1 MKIRVNPWLLL
12 IIASV
17 LFAQITPDCGC
28 EEKPE
33 INVLAVINGVKIT
46 KKDLSIDTTTQVSIA
61 QESVITAR
69 SQALNQLVTKTVLDA
84 EAKRRGLTVAKLL
97 ELELTAKVK
106 EPTEADARAF
116 YEENKTDR
124 GRDYKSAKN
133 EILAHL
139 KSERQAARAKEFA
152 NALRVAAQVSVTEQ
166 QVTPPTNEA
175 DLARVFATVNGVNI
189 TSLDI
194 EQSLLPFIFQ
204 VQKQVYA
211 IRKRELDLKI
221 NDMLL
226 EEEAKRLQTTPKAL
240 LDQNVRGRMSIPSE
254 EQVRAFYEKNKA
266 KFNGEF
272 SEAKVQIFQYLL
284 AEEQQKLVAA
294 YAEQLRKGAAVQIYL
309 TEPQPPNV
317 RQLCCNPLD

>member
-1 MKIRVNPWLLL
+1 VKIRVNPWLLL
-12 IIASV
+12 IIASAV
-17 LFAQITPDCGC
+17 FAQITPDCGC
-28 EEKPE
+28 EQKPQ
-33 INVLAVINGVKIT
+33 INVLAVVNGVKIT
-46 KKDLSIDTTTQVSIA
+46 KKDLSIDTITQVNA
-61 QESVITAR
+61 VQDTVIVAR
-69 SQALNQLVTKTVLDA
+69 SQALDQLVTKTVLDA

-124 GRDYKSAKN
+124 GRDFKSAKN
-133 EILAHL
+133 DIIAHL
-139 KSERQAARAKEFA
+139 KSERQATRAKEFA
-152 NALRVAAQVSVTEQ
+152 NALRVAAQVSVAEQ
-166 QVTPPTNEA
+166 QVTPPASEA

-194 EQSLLPFIFQ
+194 EQSLLPLIFQ

-221 NDMLL
+221 NDILL
-226 EEEAKRLQTTPKAL
+226 EEESKRLQTTPSAL
-240 LDQNVRGRMSIPSE
+240 IYQNVRAKMAIPSE
-254 EQVRAFYEKNKA
+254 EQVRAFYETNKA

-272 SEAKVQIFQYLL
+272 AEVKVQIFQYLL
-284 AEEQQKLVAA
+284 EVEQQKLVAA

>member
-1 MKIRVNPWLLL
+1 MKIRLNPWLLF

-17 LFAQITPDCGC
+17 IFAQITPDCGC
-28 EEKPE
+28 EEKPQ
-33 INVLAVINGVKIT
+33 INVLAVVNGVKIT
-46 KKDLSIDTTTQVSIA
+46 KKDLSIDTTTLVSVA

-69 SQALNQLVTKTVLDA
+69 SQALNQIVTKKLLDA

-97 ELELTAKVK
+97 ELELTIK
-106 EPTEADARAF
+106 EPTEAEVRAF
-116 YEENKTDR
+116 YEENKTDK
-124 GRDYKSAKN
+124 GRDFKSVKN
-133 EILAHL
+133 EIYARL
-139 KSERQAARAKEFA
+139 KSENQAARAKEFA
-152 NALRVAAQVSVTEQ
+152 NALRMAAQISVAEQ
-166 QVTPPTNEA
+166 QVTPPANEA
-175 DLARVFATVNGVNI
+175 DLARVFANVNGVNI

-194 EQSLLPFIFQ
+194 EQSLLPLIFE

-211 IRKRELDLKI
+211 LRKQELDIKI

-226 EEEAKRLQTTPKAL
+226 EEEAKRLQTTATAL
-240 LDQNVRGRMSIPSE
+240 IYQNVRARMTIPSE

-266 KFNGEF
+266 KFNSEF
-272 SEAKVQIFQYLL
+272 SEVKVQIFQYLL
-284 AEEQQKLVAA
+284 DVEQQKLVAA

>member
-12 IIASV
+12 TIASV
-17 LFAQITPDCGC
+17 VFAQITPDCGC
-28 EEKPE
+28 EEKPQ
-33 INVLAVINGVKIT
+33 INVLAVVNGVKIT
-46 KKDLSIDTTTQVSIA
+46 KKDLSIDTTTLVSVA

-84 EAKRRGLTVAKLL
+84 EAKRRGLTVTKLL

-106 EPTEADARAF
+106 EPTEAEVRAF
-116 YEENKTDR
+116 YEENKTDK
-124 GRDYKSAKN
+124 GRDFKSVKK
-133 EILAHL
+133 EIYAHL
-139 KSERQAARAKEFA
+139 KSENQAARAKEFA
-152 NALRVAAQVSVTEQ
+152 NALRVAAQVSVAEQ
-166 QVTPPTNEA
+166 QVTPPANEA
-175 DLARVFATVNGVNI
+175 DLERIFATVNGVNI

-194 EQSLLPFIFQ
+194 EQSLLPLIFQ

-226 EEEAKRLQTTPKAL
+226 EEEAKRLQTTPQAL
-240 LDQNVRGRMSIPSE
+240 IYQNVRARMPIPSE
-254 EQVRAFYEKNKA
+254 EQVRAFYDKNKA
-266 KFNGEF
+266 KLNGEF
-272 SEAKVQIFQYLL
+272 SQVKVQIFQFLL
-284 AEEQQKLVAA
+284 EMEQQKLVDA

>member
-17 LFAQITPDCGC
+17 VFAQITPDCGC

-33 INVLAVINGVKIT
+33 INVLAVINGVRIT

-152 NALRVAAQVSVTEQ
+152 NALRAAAQVSVSEQ

-254 EQVRAFYEKNKA
+254 EQVRSFYEKNKA
-266 KFNGEF
+266 KFNGEL
-272 SEAKVQIFQYLL
+272 SEVKVQIFQYLL

>member
-17 LFAQITPDCGC
+17 VFAQITPDCGC

-69 SQALNQLVTKTVLDA
+69 SQALNQIITKKLLDA

-97 ELELTAKVK
+97 ELELAIK

-116 YEENKTDR
+116 YEENKTDK

-152 NALRVAAQVSVTEQ
+152 NALRMAAQISVADQ

-175 DLARVFATVNGVNI
+175 DLKRIFANVNGVNI

-194 EQSLLPFIFQ
+194 EQSLLPLIFQ
-204 VQKQVYA
+204 VQQQVYA

-226 EEEAKRLQTTPKAL
+226 EDEAKRLQTTSKAL
-240 LDQNVRGRMSIPSE
+240 IYQNVRARTPIPSE
-254 EQVRAFYEKNKA
+254 EQARAFYEQNKA
-266 KFNGEF
+266 KLNGEF
-272 SEAKVQIFQYLL
+272 SEVKVQIFQYLL
-284 AEEQQKLVAA
+284 EVEQQKAVAA

-309 TEPQPPNV
+309 TEPRSPNV

>member
-1 MKIRVNPWLLL
+1 VKIRVNPWLLL
-12 IIASV
+12 IIASAV
-17 LFAQITPDCGC
+17 FAQITPDCGC
-28 EEKPE
+28 EQKPQ
-33 INVLAVINGVKIT
+33 INVLAVVNGVKIT
-46 KKDLSIDTTTQVSIA
+46 KKDLSIDTITQVNA
-61 QESVITAR
+61 VQDAVIVAR
-69 SQALNQLVTKTVLDA
+69 SQTLDQLVTKAVLDA

-124 GRDYKSAKN
+124 GRDFKSAKN
-133 EILAHL
+133 DIIAHL
-139 KSERQAARAKEFA
+139 KSERQATRAKEFA
-152 NALRVAAQVSVTEQ
+152 NALRVAAQVSVAEQ
-166 QVTPPTNEA
+166 QVTPPASEA

-194 EQSLLPFIFQ
+194 EQSLLPLIFQ

-226 EEEAKRLQTTPKAL
+226 EEEAKRLQTTPTAL
-240 LDQNVRGRMSIPSE
+240 IYQNVRAKMAIPSE
-254 EQVRAFYEKNKA
+254 EQVRAFYETNKA

-272 SEAKVQIFQYLL
+272 AEVKVQIFQYLL
-284 AEEQQKLVAA
+284 EVEQQKLVAA

>member
-12 IIASV
+12 LTASV
-17 LFAQITPDCGC
+17 VFAQITPDCGC
-28 EEKPE
+28 EDKPQ
-33 INVLAVINGVKIT
+33 INVLAVVNGVKIT
-46 KKDLSIDTTTQVSIA
+46 KEDLSIDTRTQVSVA
-61 QESVITAR
+61 QETVITAR
-69 SQALNQLVTKTVLDA
+69 SQALSQLVTNRVLDA
-84 EAKRRGLTVAKLL
+84 EAKRRGLTTAKLL

-124 GRDYKSAKN
+124 GKDFKSAKN
-133 EILAHL
+133 DIIAHL
-139 KSERQAARAKEFA
+139 KSERQAERAKEFA
-152 NALRVAAQVSVTEQ
+152 NALRVAAQISVTDQ
-166 QVTPPTNEA
+166 PVTPPRNQE

-194 EQSLLPFIFQ
+194 EQSLLPLIFQ
-204 VQKQVYA
+204 VQKLVYA
-211 IRKRELDLKI
+211 LRKQDLDLKI

-240 LDQNVRGRMSIPSE
+240 IDQHVRGRMLIPSD
-254 EQVRAFYEKNKA
+254 EQARAFYEKNKA
-266 KFNGEF
+266 QLKGEF
-272 SEAKVQIFQYLL
+272 SEVKVQIFQYLL
-284 AEEQQKLVAA
+284 EVEQRKLVDA

-309 TEPQPPNV
+309 TEPQSPNV

>member
-1 MKIRVNPWLLL
+1 
-12 IIASV
+12 
-17 LFAQITPDCGC
+17 
-28 EEKPE
+28 
-33 INVLAVINGVKIT
+33 VLAVVNGVKIT
-46 KKDLSIDTTTQVSIA
+46 QKDLSIDTITQVNA
-61 QESVITAR
+61 VQDAVIVAR
-69 SQALNQLVTKTVLDA
+69 SQALDQLVTKAVLDA

-124 GRDYKSAKN
+124 GRDFKSAKN
-133 EILAHL
+133 EILTHL
-139 KSERQAARAKEFA
+139 KSERQAERAKEFA
-152 NALRVAAQVSVTEQ
+152 NALRVAAQVSVAEQ
-166 QVTPPTNEA
+166 QVTPPASEA

-194 EQSLLPFIFQ
+194 EQSLLPLIFQ

-221 NDMLL
+221 NDILL
-226 EEEAKRLQTTPKAL
+226 EEESKRLQTTPSAL
-240 LDQNVRGRMSIPSE
+240 IYQNVRAKMAIPSE
-254 EQVRAFYEKNKA
+254 EQVRAFYETNKA

-272 SEAKVQIFQYLL
+272 AEVKVQIFQYLL
-284 AEEQQKLVAA
+284 EVEQQKLVAA

>member
-17 LFAQITPDCGC
+17 VFAQITPDCGC

-33 INVLAVINGVKIT
+33 INVLAVINGVRIT

-152 NALRVAAQVSVTEQ
+152 NALRAAAQVSVSEQ

-272 SEAKVQIFQYLL
+272 SEVKVQIFQYLL

>member
-17 LFAQITPDCGC
+17 VFAQITPDCGC

-97 ELELTAKVK
+97 ELELTIK
-106 EPTEADARAF
+106 EPTEADVRAF

-272 SEAKVQIFQYLL
+272 SEVKVQIFQYLL

>member
-1 MKIRVNPWLLL
+1 M
-12 IIASV
+12 
-17 LFAQITPDCGC
+17 
-28 EEKPE
+28 
-33 INVLAVINGVKIT
+33 LAVINGVKIT

-272 SEAKVQIFQYLL
+272 SEVKVQIFQYLL

>member
-1 MKIRVNPWLLL
+1 VKIHVNPWLLL
-12 IIASV
+12 IIASAV
-17 LFAQITPDCGC
+17 FAQITPDCGC
-28 EEKPE
+28 EQKPQ
-33 INVLAVINGVKIT
+33 INVLAVVNGVKIT
-46 KKDLSIDTTTQVSIA
+46 KKDLSIDTITQVNA
-61 QESVITAR
+61 VQDAVIVAR
-69 SQALNQLVTKTVLDA
+69 SQALDQLVTKAVLDA

-124 GRDYKSAKN
+124 GRDFKSAKN
-133 EILAHL
+133 DIIAHL
-139 KSERQAARAKEFA
+139 KSERQATRAKEFA
-152 NALRVAAQVSVTEQ
+152 NALRVAAQVSVAEQ
-166 QVTPPTNEA
+166 QVTPPASEA

-194 EQSLLPFIFQ
+194 EQSLLPLIFQ

-221 NDMLL
+221 NDILL
-226 EEEAKRLQTTPKAL
+226 EEESKRLQTTPSAL
-240 LDQNVRGRMSIPSE
+240 IYQNVRAKMAIPSE
-254 EQVRAFYEKNKA
+254 EQVRAFYETNKA

-272 SEAKVQIFQYLL
+272 AEVKVQIFQYLL
-284 AEEQQKLVAA
+284 EVEQQKLVAA

>member
-12 IIASV
+12 IIASAV
-17 LFAQITPDCGC
+17 FAQVTPDCGC
-28 EEKPE
+28 EEKPQ
-33 INVLAVINGVKIT
+33 INVLAVVNGVKIT
-46 KKDLSIDTTTQVSIA
+46 KKDLSMDTITQVNA
-61 QESVITAR
+61 VQDTVIVAR
-69 SQALNQLVTKTVLDA
+69 SQALDQLVTKTVLDA

-97 ELELTAKVK
+97 ELELTIK

-133 EILAHL
+133 EILTHL

-194 EQSLLPFIFQ
+194 EQSLLPLIFE

-226 EEEAKRLQTTPKAL
+226 EEEAKRLQTTPTAL
-240 LDQNVRGRMSIPSE
+240 IYQNVKARMQIPSE

-266 KFNGEF
+266 KFNSEF
-272 SEAKVQIFQYLL
+272 SEVKVQIFQYLL
-284 AEEQQKLVAA
+284 DVEQQKLVAT

>member
-1 MKIRVNPWLLL
+1 VKIRVNPWLLL
-12 IIASV
+12 IIASAV
-17 LFAQITPDCGC
+17 FAQITPDCGC
-28 EEKPE
+28 EQKPQ
-33 INVLAVINGVKIT
+33 INVLAVVNGVKIT
-46 KKDLSIDTTTQVSIA
+46 KKDLSIDTITQVNA
-61 QESVITAR
+61 VQDAVIVAR
-69 SQALNQLVTKTVLDA
+69 SQALDQLVTKAVLDA

-124 GRDYKSAKN
+124 GRDFKSAKN
-133 EILAHL
+133 DIIAHL
-139 KSERQAARAKEFA
+139 KSERQATRAKEFA
-152 NALRVAAQVSVTEQ
+152 NALRVAAQVSVAEQ
-166 QVTPPTNEA
+166 QVTPPASEA

-194 EQSLLPFIFQ
+194 EQSLLPLIFQ

-221 NDMLL
+221 NDILL
-226 EEEAKRLQTTPKAL
+226 EEESKRLQTSAL
-240 LDQNVRGRMSIPSE
+240 IYQNVRAKMAIPSE
-254 EQVRAFYEKNKA
+254 EQVRAFYETNKA

-272 SEAKVQIFQYLL
+272 AEVKVQIFQYLL
-284 AEEQQKLVAA
+284 EVEQQKLVAA

>member
-1 MKIRVNPWLLL
+1 VKIRVNPWLLL
-12 IIASV
+12 IIASAV
-17 LFAQITPDCGC
+17 FAQITPDCGC
-28 EEKPE
+28 EQKPQ
-33 INVLAVINGVKIT
+33 INVLAVVNGVKIT
-46 KKDLSIDTTTQVSIA
+46 KKDLSIDTMTQVNA
-61 QESVITAR
+61 VQDAVIVAR
-69 SQALNQLVTKTVLDA
+69 SQALDQLVTKTVLDA

-124 GRDYKSAKN
+124 GRDFKSAKN
-133 EILAHL
+133 DIIAHL
-139 KSERQAARAKEFA
+139 KSERQATRAKEFA
-152 NALRVAAQVSVTEQ
+152 NALRVAAQVSVAEQ
-166 QVTPPTNEA
+166 QVTPPASEA

-194 EQSLLPFIFQ
+194 EQSLLPLIFQ

-221 NDMLL
+221 NDILL
-226 EEEAKRLQTTPKAL
+226 EEESKRLQTTPSAL
-240 LDQNVRGRMSIPSE
+240 IYQNVRAKMAIPSE
-254 EQVRAFYEKNKA
+254 EQVRAFYETNKA

-272 SEAKVQIFQYLL
+272 AEVKVQIFQYLL
-284 AEEQQKLVAA
+284 EVEQQKLVAA

>member
-17 LFAQITPDCGC
+17 VFAQITPDCGC

-33 INVLAVINGVKIT
+33 INVLAVINGVRIT

-272 SEAKVQIFQYLL
+272 SEVKVQIFQYLL

>member
-17 LFAQITPDCGC
+17 VFAQITPDCGC

-33 INVLAVINGVKIT
+33 INVLAVINGVRIT

-166 QVTPPTNEA
+166 QVTPPTNEG

-272 SEAKVQIFQYLL
+272 SEVKVQIFQYLL

>member
-1 MKIRVNPWLLL
+1 MKIRLNPWLLL

-17 LFAQITPDCGC
+17 VFAQITPDCGC

-152 NALRVAAQVSVTEQ
+152 NALREAAQVSVTEQ

-272 SEAKVQIFQYLL
+272 SEVKVQIFQYLL

>member
-17 LFAQITPDCGC
+17 VFAQITPDCGC

-272 SEAKVQIFQYLL
+272 SEVKVQIFQYLL

>member
-1 MKIRVNPWLLL
+1 VKIRVNPWLLL
-12 IIASV
+12 TIASV
-17 LFAQITPDCGC
+17 VFAQITPDCGC
-28 EEKPE
+28 EEKPQ
-33 INVLAVINGVKIT
+33 INVLAVVNGVKIT
-46 KKDLSIDTTTQVSIA
+46 KKDLSIDTTTLVSVA

-84 EAKRRGLTVAKLL
+84 EAKRRGLTVTKLL

-106 EPTEADARAF
+106 EPTEAEVRAF
-116 YEENKTDR
+116 YEENKTDK
-124 GRDYKSAKN
+124 GRDFKSVKK
-133 EILAHL
+133 EIYAHL
-139 KSERQAARAKEFA
+139 KSENQAARAKEFA
-152 NALRVAAQVSVTEQ
+152 NALRVAAQVSVAEQ
-166 QVTPPTNEA
+166 QVTPPANEA
-175 DLARVFATVNGVNI
+175 DLERIFATVNGVNI

-194 EQSLLPFIFQ
+194 EQSLLPLIFQ

-226 EEEAKRLQTTPKAL
+226 EEEAKRLQTTPQAL
-240 LDQNVRGRMSIPSE
+240 IYQNVRARMPIPSE
-254 EQVRAFYEKNKA
+254 EQVRAFYDKNKA
-266 KFNGEF
+266 KLNGEF
-272 SEAKVQIFQYLL
+272 SQVKVQIFQFLL
-284 AEEQQKLVAA
+284 EMEQQKLVDA

>member
-17 LFAQITPDCGC
+17 VFAQITPDCGC

-33 INVLAVINGVKIT
+33 INVLAVINGVRIT

-194 EQSLLPFIFQ
+194 EQSLLPLIFQ

-254 EQVRAFYEKNKA
+254 EQVRAFYETNKA

-272 SEAKVQIFQYLL
+272 AEVKVQIFQYLL
-284 AEEQQKLVAA
+284 ELEQQKLVAA